1 MRVLSIEAID
11 QATQHCND
19 ACEHLLA
26 GTNTIGGNQ
35 SFSDRCIEA
44 SGAFYAEPRASS
56 KNLARWRPCRL
67 PFPSAVLRSMDR
79 LARSSCSINSRR
91 CRPTDF
97 EASSRK
103 AAIQATKPSST
114 VRRNKHRVFRGQKG
128 DPLNIQKR
136 FIIMYVNRVFR
147 LFFFRCQL
155 S

>member
-1 MRVLSIEAID
+1 MKRSINRLNIATTRASICLPGPIRSAETNPLATAASR
-11 QATQHCND
+11 QAAHSN
-19 ACEHLLA
+19 
-26 GTNTIGGNQ
+26 
-35 SFSDRCIEA
+35 
-44 SGAFYAEPRASS
+44 AEPRASS

-67 PFPSAVLRSMDR
+67 PFPSAVLRSMER

-91 CRPTDF
+91 CRPADF